1 MLATRRPSV
10 AKVVLQSD
18 WSAAHNNIYFH
29 ERIGFAQLLKL
40 KKLPARPPSSLV
52 ARCENNL
59 VRDILERLFCSGGV
73 TVT

>member
-40 KKLPARPPSSLV
+40 KKLPARPPS
-52 ARCENNL
+52 
-59 VRDILERLFCSGGV
+59 
-73 TVT
+73 